1 MDRDLA
7 WHVIRAAMSCGGQ
20 LEDLL
25 APIRKNC
32 DDAEYD
38 SYARAIARVIAA
50 IHLELT
56 DKIISCYPDFEAEIE
71 RKIEKYDR
79 VI

>member
-7 WHVIRAAMSCGGQ
+7 WHVIRVAMSAGGQ

-32 DDAEYD
+32 DEAECN
-38 SYARAIARVIAA
+38 SYARAIAGVVGAV
-50 IHLELT
+50 HLELT
-56 DKIISCYPDFEAEIE
+56 DKIISCYPEFEAEIE
-71 RKIEKYDR
+71 QKFEKYDR